1 MPLKVSGTELAFH
14 YTEDVAAAFK
24 SWSQTMTHMLAGNSN
39 TSLFLNITCNYV
51 WWFCIQNSSLKLCQP
66 KRRHGGTTP

>member
-24 SWSQTMTHMLAGNSN
+24 SWSQTNDTHASR
-39 TSLFLNITCNYV
+39 
-51 WWFCIQNSSLKLCQP
+51 KLQYFAFSEYNM
-66 KRRHGGTTP
+66 